1 MPYSGNRRLDV
12 APTAK
17 LPLLGL
23 LAGAG
28 SFASEERRENN
39 LTLLRL
45 VAAAAVLFSHSW
57 PLSSGARAVDPVT
70 AFLGEV
76 TGSALSLAGLAVN
89 AFFVIS
95 GYLVTKSAI
104 RSKARPYYWLSRV
117 LRIYPALIVNV
128 LIVAL
133 VLGPAVTALP
143 LSEYFRGEKLSE
155 YLTNNILMWNT
166 VYHLPGAFEDNPES
180 AVNGSLW
187 TLPVE
192 LRCYVAVGLMALA
205 GVFKFR
211 LLASALCA
219 AILLFGFLSEDYAPF
234 GNLAVLENVGYF
246 ILGAHFFMYRDI
258 IPASPFAAL
267 LLIIGGVWLPLGA
280 VGAIAAAAGF
290 AWLILWAG
298 LAAPRVVNIEGRL
311 GDPSYGIYIW
321 AFPIQ
326 QALVQALGGDAPW
339 LIVAIAFPL
348 TVIMGVASWRFIE
361 KPALSKKSVA
371 ASFSMERMKSLG
383 GVFNKGRSA

>member
-1 MPYSGNRRLDV
+1 MPYSGNIRPDV
-12 APTAK
+12 TPPAK
-17 LPLLGL
+17 RFLIELLS
-23 LAGAG
+23 GAG
-28 SFASEERRENN
+28 SFGSQERKENN

-57 PLSSGARAVDPVT
+57 PLSSGVRAVDPVT

-104 RSKARPYYWLSRV
+104 RSEARPYYWWSRG
-117 LRIYPALIVNV
+117 LRIYPALIVNI

-133 VLGPAVTALP
+133 LLGPAVTALP
-143 LSEYFRGEKLSE
+143 LSEYFRGETLTE
-155 YLTNNILMWNT
+155 YLTNNMLMWNA
-166 VYHLPGAFEDNPES
+166 VYQLPGVFEGNPES

-192 LRCYVAVGLMALA
+192 LRCYVAVGIMAVA
-205 GVFKFR
+205 GVFKSR

-219 AILLFGFLSEDYAPF
+219 AILLVGFFSDDYQPF
-234 GNLAVLENVGYF
+234 GKLSVLQNVGYF
-246 ILGAHFFMYRDI
+246 ILGAHFFMYRDL

-267 LLIIGGVWLPLGA
+267 LLIIGGLAIPLGML
-280 VGAIAAAAGF
+280 GSIAAATGF

-298 LAAPRVVNIEGRL
+298 LAAPRVVNIETRL

-321 AFPIQ
+321 AFPVQ
-326 QALVQALGGDAPW
+326 QALVQAFGGGAPW
-339 LIVAIAFPL
+339 MIVAIAFPL
-348 TVIMGVASWRFIE
+348 TALMGVASWRFIE
-361 KPALSKKSVA
+361 KPALSKKSAVA
-371 ASFSMERMKSLG
+371 VLSVERMKSLG
-383 GVFNKGRSA
+383 GVFRKGRSA